1 MKNKKLLSPYL
12 PLAAAAA
19 ALLGMGASSCST
31 RRATVSVEP
40 RVAVVSPDSLNR
52 AVVDVRLRV
61 PRSVLSRRSRLLLLP
76 QLSDSTGPLWQYD
89 PVAVDGT
96 VYAKKLRRSAA
107 LDGTSDPYTGRVE
120 TARRDGADYVL
131 HYTDTLVLPRGE
143 HHGAR
148 LTGHLTVDGCG
159 TCEGEGSVLMA
170 IVNDPVSLIEEKK
183 ELRLNWIEPE
193 FVVRPKVREGR
204 GVARLQ
210 FVINRYDIRPS
221 MGRNRAELD
230 SMLATLRPIVDDTL
244 AELTSVSIYGLASAD
259 GPLSFNTPLARNR
272 ARSAAA
278 WLQEQLHLTPRQRAA
293 FAIDSRP
300 EGWEPVV
307 SAMAAAGDAD
317 SAAVRDIL
325 TRYADANDDVQER
338 HIRRLP
344 CWRRIADRYLQK
356 DRNVEYVYA
365 YRIRSF
371 TTDAELLAM
380 YDKRPDAFNE
390 EELLR
395 VSTLKTDPAE
405 KEQVYRTILHYFPQS
420 AVAANNLAVLLLRRD
435 AADEAERVLASMESH
450 TPEALNTLAATYI
463 YKDNYERAV
472 ELLTAA
478 ADTLPQARYNL
489 GLVRAKQRRLA
500 EAWELL
506 RPYDADLN
514 TAIVALSTGRTDEA
528 AAVMSRRTD
537 ESPRDEYVRA
547 LVAARRKRADE
558 LFTHLGRAAA
568 DAALARR
575 ARIETD
581 FAPYRA
587 DGRWTALFP
596 EEKNETTT
604 HND

>member
-1 MKNKKLLSPYL
+1 MNNKKLLSAYL

-19 ALLGMGASSCST
+19 LLGAGASSCAS
-31 RRATVSVEP
+31 RRATVGVEP
-40 RVAVVSPDSLNR
+40 AVAVVSPDSLNR

-96 VYAKKLRRSAA
+96 VYAKKLRRRAA
-107 LDGTSDPYTGRVE
+107 LEGASDPYTGRVE
-120 TARRDGADYVL
+120 TATRDGADYLL

-170 IVNDPVSLIEEKK
+170 VVNDPVSLIEEKK

-193 FVVRPKVREGR
+193 FVIRPKVREGR

-210 FVINRYDIRPS
+210 FVINRYDIRPE

-230 SMLATLRPIVDDTL
+230 TMLATLRPIVDDTL
-244 AELTSVSIYGLASAD
+244 AELTSVSIYGMASAD
-259 GPLSFNTPLARNR
+259 GSLAFNTPLARNR
-272 ARSAAA
+272 ARSAAR
-278 WLQEQLHLTPRQRAA
+278 WLQEQLGLTPRQRSV

-307 SAMAAAGDAD
+307 KAMTAAGDAD
-317 SAAVRDIL
+317 SAAVRDVL

-344 CWRRIADRYLQK
+344 CWRRIAERYLQK
-356 DRNVEYVYA
+356 DRNVEYVYT

-371 TTDAELLAM
+371 TTDAELLAL
-380 YDKRPDAFNE
+380 YETRPDAFNE

-395 VSTLKTDPAE
+395 VSTLKTGPAE

-420 AVAANNLAVLLLRRD
+420 AVAANNLAVLMLRRG
-435 AADEAERVLASMESH
+435 AADEAEQVLAAMENY

-463 YKDNYERAV
+463 YRDDYERAV
-472 ELLTAA
+472 ELLAAA

-514 TAIVALSTGRTDEA
+514 TAIVALSTGRTAEA
-528 AAVMSRRTD
+528 AAVMNRRT
-537 ESPRDEYVRA
+537 ESAPRDEYVRA
-547 LVAARRKRADE
+547 LVAARRERADE
-558 LFTHLGRAAA
+558 LFAHLGHAAA

-581 FAPYRA
+581 FMPYRA
-587 DGRWTALFP
+587 DARWTALFP
-596 EEKNETTT
+596 EDKNETTT
-604 HND
+604 RND